1 MKNHYHYRKIKYW
14 NVVADNLDIKTAV
27 RMLKAQ
33 AVHGRQYEYLAIRL
47 KYKIFEPGT
56 NMDKIEL
63 PIEEVLSDKWEAII
77 PDDGAEETLEKARE
91 MVKDA
96 NFLRYNHEQINNM
109 NIEDIWN
116 AIDDV
121 ITCLD
126 DKVKYRLI
134 KHIIENKLYK
144 KT

>member
-1 MKNHYHYRKIKYW
+1 MRYRKVKYW

-47 KYKIFEPGT
+47 KYKVFDPGT

-77 PDDGAEETLEKARE
+77 PDDGKEELLNKARE
-91 MVKDA
+91 MVKDE
-96 NFLRYNHEQINNM
+96 NFLRISHDRIDNM
-109 NIEDIWN
+109 NISDLWN

-121 ITCLD
+121 ITLLD
-126 DKVKYRLI
+126 DNAKYRLI